1 MKIQNKDASPEK
13 LYLAEN
19 ISTSFQSC
27 ANNLALYKDHPDIEI
42 DDIFDIS
49 INELDEPFKTILN
62 HKSDQFLLPMQVID
76 NELVVMIN
84 CTPKKMMSDFEVQ
97 NILISNQL
105 KAYSEKE
112 LRNLRQDSV
121 IEDKK

>member
-1 MKIQNKDASPEK
+1 
-13 LYLAEN
+13 
-19 ISTSFQSC
+19 
-27 ANNLALYKDHPDIEI
+27 
-42 DDIFDIS
+42 
-49 INELDEPFKTILN
+49 
-62 HKSDQFLLPMQVID
+62 MQVID

-105 KAYSEKE
+105 KVYSEKE

>member
-1 MKIQNKDASPEK
+1 MALKNHTPKRAWQRMLSGRRLNVLEPSP
-13 LYLAEN
+13 
-19 ISTSFQSC
+19 I
-27 ANNLALYKDHPDIEI
+27 DIEI

-49 INELDEPFKTILN
+49 INELDEHFKTILN

-112 LRNLRQDSV
+112 LRNLIQDSV